1 MLNDVLN
8 IAISMSLKPKEEM
21 NHLPLLD
28 AWIDDDDSDL
38 NIGLETFA
46 KNIKKVIKVIDSFLC
61 FLTRY
66 NERRAYN
73 MLALMLDPR
82 LKV

>member
-1 MLNDVLN
+1 
-8 IAISMSLKPKEEM
+8 MSLKLKEEM
-21 NHLPLLD
+21 KHVLLLD
-28 AWIDDDDSDL
+28 AWIDDDDSNL

-46 KNIKKVIKVIDSFLC
+46 KNIKKVIKVIDFFLC

-66 NERRAYN
+66 NERRAHN

>member
-1 MLNDVLN
+1 
-8 IAISMSLKPKEEM
+8 MSLKLKEKM

-46 KNIKKVIKVIDSFLC
+46 KNITKVIKVIDSFFC

-66 NERRAYN
+66 NEIRTHN

>member
-1 MLNDVLN
+1 MNDVLN
-8 IAISMSLKPKEEM
+8 IATSMSLKLKEEM
-21 NHLPLLD
+21 KHVPLLD
-28 AWIDDDDSDL
+28 AWNDDDDSNL

-46 KNIKKVIKVIDSFLC
+46 KNIKKVIKVIDSFFC

-66 NERRAYN
+66 NERRAHN

>member
-1 MLNDVLN
+1 
-8 IAISMSLKPKEEM
+8 MSLKLKEEM

-28 AWIDDDDSDL
+28 AWIDDDDDSDL

-46 KNIKKVIKVIDSFLC
+46 MNIKKVIKVIDSFLC
-61 FLTRY
+61 FLTKY
-66 NERRAYN
+66 NERRAHN
-73 MLALMLDPR
+73 MLALMLNPR

>member
-1 MLNDVLN
+1 
-8 IAISMSLKPKEEM
+8 M

-28 AWIDDDDSDL
+28 AWIDDDDSNLD
-38 NIGLETFA
+38 IGLETFA
-46 KNIKKVIKVIDSFLC
+46 KNIKKVIKVIDSFLH

-73 MLALMLDPR
+73 MLAMMLDPR
-82 LKV
+82 LKI

>member
-1 MLNDVLN
+1 MSSS
-8 IAISMSLKPKEEM
+8 ISSFQIFHGCE
-21 NHLPLLD
+21 
-28 AWIDDDDSDL
+28 DDDSDL
-38 NIGLETFA
+38 NIGLETFT
-46 KNIKKVIKVIDSFLC
+46 KNIEKIIKIIGSFLC
-61 FLTRY
+61 LLTRY